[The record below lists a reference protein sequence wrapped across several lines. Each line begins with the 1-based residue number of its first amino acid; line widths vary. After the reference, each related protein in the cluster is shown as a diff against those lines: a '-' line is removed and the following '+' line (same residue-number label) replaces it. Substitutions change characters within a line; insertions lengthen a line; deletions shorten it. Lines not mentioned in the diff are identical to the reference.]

1 MMAPMHRPS
10 LLLCAAV
17 AVACAGTSPRP
28 ELARADSLPTRTLA
42 PADAVRLAGLVDE
55 AVQTIVLRRYDEAER
70 LARAALELDP
80 RCARA
85 RAVLGM
91 VMLQRG
97 KLADPPD
104 LFLVHGGEVETVLA
118 EQLAPADAF
127 VGWMRAVFLAEAGHM
142 SAAAA
147 AAEAALAR
155 TTAAPLNERAALLGV
170 AGTYRYELGEERAAL
185 PLLQAYVGI
194 RPEDAAA
201 HFRIGSCLLRI
212 AAVPY
217 GPKEKALV
225 VAQDN
230 ADKAAR
236 AFARSFEQAPG
247 DEDAGLAVGGA
258 MLRAAELAADRGDAA
273 ARDQRWRDAEAQ
285 FDKVAG
291 LFLGSAE
298 PLFRLGVVAE
308 ARGAAA
314 EAQAAYGKA
323 LDREPTH
330 LGSLLN
336 LAALLDDGQAPVRV
350 VELLQRALQVDA
362 AGAGLT
368 KDERRRIE
376 ARIVALQAPTPAPAT
391 GQTPMML

>member
-1 MMAPMHRPS
+1 MMPAMRCLPP
-10 LLLCAAV
+10 LLLAAF
-17 AVACAGTSPRP
+17 AAACAGVTPRP
-28 ELARADSLPTRTLA
+28 EDARAEALPTRA
-42 PADAVRLAGLVDE
+42 MSPAEVVQLAGLVDE
-55 AVQTIVLRRYDEAER
+55 AVQVVVLRRYDEAER

-85 RAVLGM
+85 RSVLGM
-91 VMLQRG
+91 VMLQRA
-97 KLADPPD
+97 KLVDPPD
-104 LFLVHGGEVETVLA
+104 LFLANGGEAETLLA

-127 VGWMRAVFLAEAGHM
+127 VGWMRAVFLVEAGHM
-142 SAAAA
+142 SAGAA

-155 TTAAPLNERAALLGV
+155 TAGAPLNERAALFGV

-217 GPKEKALV
+217 GPREKAV
-225 VAQDN
+225 AVAQDH
-230 ADKAAR
+230 AERAAR
-236 AFARSFEQAPG
+236 AFARSFELAPG
-247 DEDAGLAVGGA
+247 DEDAGLAVGA
-258 MLRAAELAADRGDAA
+258 ALLRAAELAGQRGDAA
-273 ARDQRWRDAEAQ
+273 ARDQRWRDAEVQ
-285 FDKVAG
+285 FDQVAG

-308 ARGAAA
+308 ARGDVAAA
-314 EAQAAYGKA
+314 EAAYGKA
-323 LDREPTH
+323 LDREAAH

-336 LAALLDDGQAPVRV
+336 LAALLDDGKAPDRV
-350 VELLQRALQVDA
+350 ADLLRRALQADTA
-362 AGAGLT
+362 SPGLT

-376 ARIVALQAPTPAPAT
+376 ERLLAPSVPPTVKRP
-391 GQTPMML
+391 

>member
-1 MMAPMHRPS
+1 MMRRMRRLS
-10 LLLCAAV
+10 MLLCAAL
-17 AVACAGTSPRP
+17 AAACAGVSPRP
-28 ELARADSLPTRTLA
+28 ELARADSLPTRTLS
-42 PADAVRLAGLVDE
+42 PAEGLQLAGFVDE
-55 AVQTIVLRRYDEAER
+55 AVQTVVLRRYDEAER
-70 LARAALELDP
+70 LARAALGLDP

-91 VMLQRG
+91 VMLQRA

-104 LFLVHGGEVETVLA
+104 LFLANGGEVETVLA

-142 SAAAA
+142 SAAAT

-155 TTAAPLNERAALLGV
+155 TTAAPRNERAALLGV

-217 GPKEKALV
+217 GPKEKALP

-230 ADKAAR
+230 AEKAAR

-247 DEDAGLAVGGA
+247 DEDAALAVGA
-258 MLRAAELAADRGDAA
+258 ALLRAAELAGQRGDAA
-273 ARDQRWRDAEAQ
+273 ARDQRWRDAEVQ
-285 FDKVAG
+285 FEKAAG

-298 PLFRLGVVAE
+298 ALFRLGVVAE
-308 ARGAAA
+308 ARGDAAA
-314 EAQAAYGKA
+314 AQAAYGKA
-323 LDREPTH
+323 LDRDAVH

-336 LAALLDDGQAPVRV
+336 LAALLDDGKVPARV
-350 VELLQRALQVDA
+350 VELLQRALQADA
-362 AGAGLT
+362 ANPGLT
-368 KDERRRIE
+368 KDERRRIDE
-376 ARIVALQAPTPAPAT
+376 RIAALQAPAT
-391 GQTPMML
+391 AQAPMML